1 MKQQDKKNC
10 LVMWVPAYW
19 SFLRSFYNSD
29 FSHCGMKPMASLVET
44 IGIEPILGGPCF
56 PLSSQRPIPI
66 WCRVTELNHRHGD
79 FQSPALPTE
88 LTRHILDA

>member
-29 FSHCGMKPMASLVET
+29 FSHCGGDNWNRT
-44 IGIEPILGGPCF
+44 NLGR
-56 PLSSQRPIPI
+56 PLLS
-66 WCRVTELNHRHGD
+66 
-79 FQSPALPTE
+79 A
-88 LTRHILDA
+88 

>member
-19 SFLRSFYNSD
+19 SFLRSFYNSG
-29 FSHCGMKPMASLVET
+29 FSHCGMKPTASLVET

-66 WCRVTELNHRHGD
+66 WCLEVESNHHPPV
-79 FQSPALPTE
+79 FQTGAAD
-88 LTRHILDA
+88 RK